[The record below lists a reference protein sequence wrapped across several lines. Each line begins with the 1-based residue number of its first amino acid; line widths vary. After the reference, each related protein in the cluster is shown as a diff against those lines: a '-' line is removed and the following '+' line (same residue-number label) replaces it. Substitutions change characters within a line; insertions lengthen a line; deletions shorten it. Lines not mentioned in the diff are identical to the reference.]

1 MIKIGNSFAL
11 NSSYNSIQMLRILS
25 IVKEKL
31 MNLFTTLLVA
41 VVALPTLAFAGEPVN
56 EICPFTGN
64 PVNPKV
70 TAQVGDDSVAFCCG
84 GCRGGFEK
92 WDEERKVAY
101 VAEQKATKQAAEES
115 LAVTTP
121 YLLDA
126 CPITGKKLGS
136 MGESPVEVID
146 GREVRFCCAGC
157 IPKFK
162 VDKEAKFKEIDAK
175 MIAQQLPYYPIDTC
189 VVSGD
194 KLDAKGASVDF
205 IYGNRLFRT
214 CCNDCKDEF
223 LADPAKFV
231 PELDEA
237 IIKAQKKTYPLTTC
251 IIGKGTLDGMGGPD
265 YMIVGNRLVQLCCAG
280 CRPKVLADPL
290 GAFALIEAGNK

>member
-1 MIKIGNSFAL
+1 MKMLFSMFVT
-11 NSSYNSIQMLRILS
+11 SI
-25 IVKEKL
+25 
-31 MNLFTTLLVA
+31 
-41 VVALPTLAFAGEPVN
+41 ALPALVFAGEPVN
-56 EICPFTGN
+56 EVCPFTGN
-64 PVNPKV
+64 PVNPEV
-70 TAQVGDDSVAFCCG
+70 TAQVGEDTVAFCCG
-84 GCRGGFEK
+84 GCLNGFIK
-92 WDEERKVAY
+92 WEDNKKAMY
-101 VAEQKATKQAAEES
+101 IAEQKAARVKAETA
-115 LAVTTP
+115 LIVTTP
-121 YLLDA
+121 YLLDT
-126 CPITGKKLGS
+126 CPITGETFDS
-136 MGESPVEVID
+136 MSEPLVEVID
-146 GREVRFCCAGC
+146 GREIRFCSAGC

-162 VDKEAKFKEIDAK
+162 ANKEAKFKEIDAK